1 MANIING
8 KEISAAIR
16 EEIKAEV
23 QGMSVRPGLA
33 VVLVGDDPASAVY
46 VRNKSKACAE
56 VGIYSEVYR
65 LPEETG
71 REQLLGLI
79 EQLNQSPLIHG
90 IPSLHSRRG
99 HGASAPER
107 H

>member
-16 EEIKAEV
+16 EEIKAGV

-46 VRNKSKACAE
+46 VRKFISNSNFP
-56 VGIYSEVYR
+56 V
-65 LPEETG
+65 
-71 REQLLGLI
+71 
-79 EQLNQSPLIHG
+79 
-90 IPSLHSRRG
+90 IPPRSGYIPRYIAFRKKPGGNSFSDLSN
-99 HGASAPER
+99 S
-107 H
+107 

>member
-16 EEIKAEV
+16 EEIKAGV

-46 VRNKSKACAE
+46 VRNKSKRAPRS
-56 VGIYSEVYR
+56 GY
-65 LPEETG
+65 
-71 REQLLGLI
+71 
-79 EQLNQSPLIHG
+79 
-90 IPSLHSRRG
+90 IPRYIAFRKKPGGNSFSDLSN
-99 HGASAPER
+99 S
-107 H
+107 